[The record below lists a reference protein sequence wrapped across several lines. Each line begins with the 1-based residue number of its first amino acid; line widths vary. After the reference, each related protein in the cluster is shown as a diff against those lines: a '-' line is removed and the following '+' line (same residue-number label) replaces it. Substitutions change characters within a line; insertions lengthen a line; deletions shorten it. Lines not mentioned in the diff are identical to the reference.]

1 MGLIFLF
8 FAALGTALS
17 TIGLFAIT
25 PMTAGWLGC
34 GIIAGLCYAF
44 WIWGVTLNGFDSYM
58 EAIMWF
64 TGPLAV
70 LCCLFSVWCLGVFV
84 WRGTGLHL
92 SVVVS

>member
-1 MGLIFLF
+1 MGLI
-8 FAALGTALS
+8 
-17 TIGLFAIT
+17 
-25 PMTAGWLGC
+25 
-34 GIIAGLCYAF
+34 
-44 WIWGVTLNGFDSYM
+44 NGFDSYM